1 MRGRWREMS
10 GVARVRVACVR
21 PPFEPPLPHP
31 QPIVS
36 QLSDVKF
43 LRPPPSGSI
52 ADGRPA
58 ATDAV

>member
-10 GVARVRVACVR
+10 GVACVR
-21 PPFEPPLPHP
+21 PTFEPPLPHP